1 MLKSSGVVA
10 EGNLAKNFTTSFVEQ
25 VDVFVGK
32 VVARKM
38 ISTKKQLLLQ
48 KPLEKCHLSNFRIA
62 RALKLCYKF
71 QKYLGFYI
79 CPGERDNS

>member
-32 VVARKM
+32 VAAQKM
-38 ISTKKQLLLQ
+38 ISTKKTAAFT
-48 KPLEKCHLSNFRIA
+48 K
-62 RALKLCYKF
+62 KL
-71 QKYLGFYI
+71 
-79 CPGERDNS
+79 